1 MKTVKFDPPKSV
13 HERLQYWFQIYY
25 TFLINK
31 YVSPRFSTVFE
42 GCKSVRNWPIFTNL
56 QVRNTSIYLDSAFSR
71 FDTVES
77 IRTINLPLENARNP
91 MILMSLSPQNTQKSH
106 IFQISKRLCSVRV
119 LQNLSK
125 STVFY
130 QKHKILIKFL

>member
-1 MKTVKFDPPKSV
+1 MKTVKFNPQKSV
-13 HERLQYWFQIYY
+13 HERLQYWFQHIR
-25 TFLINK
+25 FSMNK
-31 YVSPRFSTVFE
+31 YVSPRLSTVLE
-42 GCKSVRNWPIFTNL
+42 GCKSVRNLPIFTNL
-56 QVRNTSIYLDSAFSR
+56 QVRNASAYLDSVFSR

-106 IFQISKRLCSVRV
+106 ISQISKRLCSVRV